1 MMTILLE
8 RQEYLRATHLPRQ
21 TCSLA
26 IYGSR
31 IEICERVLQQYT
43 SVDSTIVKA
52 PIRLRGSLGQN
63 LAAGTRS
70 CERSWVNGLKLG
82 LYQAQF

>member
-8 RQEYLRATHLPRQ
+8 RREFLRATHLPRQ

-26 IYGSR
+26 MAVGLMNES
-31 IEICERVLQQYT
+31 CKQYT

-52 PIRLRGSLGQN
+52 PIRLRGSLGRRHKV
-63 LAAGTRS
+63 L
-70 CERSWVNGLKLG
+70 
-82 LYQAQF
+82 